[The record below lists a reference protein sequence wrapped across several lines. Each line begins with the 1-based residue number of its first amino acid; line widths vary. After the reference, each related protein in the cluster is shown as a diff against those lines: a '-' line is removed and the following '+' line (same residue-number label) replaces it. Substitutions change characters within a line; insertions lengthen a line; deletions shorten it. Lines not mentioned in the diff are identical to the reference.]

1 MNRLALLILIALP
14 LAAQEARLASD
25 YEIAQMEQ
33 QLARSHDFASQLSGR
48 LNLGDARLARNEKS
62 LARAE
67 YAKALGLAERE
78 RVSARRNASLTRYAD
93 ATSYAALAEA
103 KLGRDAHAFAL
114 LEEATRYASDD
125 PETWNLYASAM
136 RILGHPR
143 KAISAA
149 RNAVAAAKKPLD
161 VAIYQY
167 ALATA
172 LLDAGDTGEAQHLL
186 VTVTTSLRSDEFAL
200 LRNQAAKQEAFE
212 VYSSARGDVD
222 AYVSLLNRSQLR
234 LGALYEER
242 GDADAARTQYE
253 RVLEGRS
260 DDVTAL
266 AALARLARDPE
277 EGERLYGDA
286 FLANPFSIALVR
298 AYRVWLHDH
307 PDTTPST
314 ETQRALAQL
323 QSGDL
328 RGARTR
334 LDFLLEKFP
343 ENETLRA
350 LRREADAPRTITL
363 PSASPTASEL
373 RALIAGFEQLT
384 PEQRASLDA
393 TTFTSDVVF
402 DGERGTTFAS
412 GTIDGVRFRFS
423 EPMIF
428 NGTFDPH
435 SRLTYRILGV
445 GEGDA
450 LLLEPEALEAQP

>member
-1 MNRLALLILIALP
+1 MRRLALILCIALP

-48 LNLGDARLARNEKS
+48 LNLGDARFARNERS

-67 YAKALGLAERE
+67 YAKALDLSERE
-78 RVSARRNASLTRYAD
+78 RIASRRNANLTRYAD
-93 ATSYAALAEA
+93 ATAYAALAEA
-103 KLGRDAHAFAL
+103 KLGRDAHAFEL

-125 PETWNLYASAM
+125 AETWNLYASAM

-172 LLDAGDTGEAQHLL
+172 LLDAGDASEAQRLL
-186 VTVTTSLRSDEFAL
+186 ADVTSSLRSNEFAL
-200 LRNQAAKQEAFE
+200 LRAQAAKQEAFE

-242 GDADAARTQYE
+242 GDVDAARTQYE
-253 RVLEGRS
+253 RVLEGRT

-266 AALARLARDPE
+266 AALARLANDPA

-286 FLANPFSIALVR
+286 FLANPFSMPLVR
-298 AYRVWLHDH
+298 EYRKWLRAHR
-307 PDTTPST
+307 DTKPST
-314 ETQRALAQL
+314 ETQRALVQL
-323 QSGDL
+323 E
-328 RGARTR
+328 RGNTRAARVT
-334 LDFLLEKFP
+334 LDALLEKFP

-350 LRREADAPRTITL
+350 LRREADAARTITL
-363 PSASPTASEL
+363 PSATPTATEL
-373 RALIAGFEQLT
+373 RALLDGFEQLT
-384 PEQRASLDA
+384 PEQRAALDA
-393 TTFTSDVVF
+393 TTFTSSVIF
-402 DGERGTTFAS
+402 DGEPGTTFAS
-412 GTIDGVRFRFS
+412 GTIDGVPFRFS
-423 EPMIF
+423 EPTIF
-428 NGTFDPH
+428 NGTFATH
-435 SRLTYRILGV
+435 ARLTYRILGV
-445 GEGDA
+445 GEGAA
-450 LLLEPEALEAQP
+450 LLLEPVGVQ